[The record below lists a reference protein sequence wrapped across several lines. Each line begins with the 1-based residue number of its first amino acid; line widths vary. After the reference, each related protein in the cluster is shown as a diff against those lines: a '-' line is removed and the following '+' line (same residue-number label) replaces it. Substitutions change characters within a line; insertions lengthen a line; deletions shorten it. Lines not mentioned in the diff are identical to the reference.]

1 MQPGM
6 MKKYKIAFDVWGFLL
21 FLLIMAPN
29 LIWFAVPAPNDILRG
44 ESATEI
50 LDTIASV
57 CQVLLVAAL
66 CVIVNREHPAL
77 RLTPVIWGCVGSGVL
92 YYAGWI
98 LYYLGFTDSP
108 VILLLTVPPCLVF
121 LLFAIDRKNFVAVI
135 PAVIFS
141 VCHLIYGLVNFII
154 H

>member
-1 MQPGM
+1 MRPGM
-6 MKKYKIAFDVWGFLL
+6 MKKYKISFDAWGLLL

-44 ESATEI
+44 ESATEF

-66 CVIVNREHPAL
+66 CVIVNRERTAL
-77 RLTPVIWGCVGSGVL
+77 RLTPVICGCVGSGVI

-98 LYYLGFTDSP
+98 LYYLGFNNSS
-108 VILLLTVPPCLVF
+108 VILLLTVPPCLAF
-121 LLFAIDRKNFVAVI
+121 LLFAIDRKNVVAAV
-135 PAVIFS
+135 PAVIFTI
-141 VCHLIYGLVNFII
+141 CHLICGIVNFII
-154 H
+154 C